1 MTSTRTSPQLLDAL
15 YELSLA
21 QDVPDAALL
30 DEMVARYPEHAEA
43 LTAFA
48 VELALD
54 SHFSASPEVSGETA
68 KDPVNISPAV
78 SRAMSRFQNRLH
90 AVKHEQAGTKR
101 ASPSTTAVVNPF
113 LSLDKAAFRAL
124 AERLHATTIFVAK
137 LRDRQIDPQTMT
149 DGFRRRVST
158 ELQVPTELI
167 AAHFAAPQQAA
178 DWKQLYKADEKPIVG
193 PCQTFADAVKSSGLS
208 EEQQQY
214 LLKL

>member
-1 MTSTRTSPQLLDAL
+1 MTSARTSPPLLDAL
-15 YELSLA
+15 YELSIA
-21 QDVPDAALL
+21 QDVPDAAML
-30 DEMVARYPEHAEA
+30 DEIIARYPEHAEA

-54 SHFSASPEVSGETA
+54 SHFAPQVSDEA
-68 KDPVNISPAV
+68 AIDPMNTSPAV

-101 ASPSTTAVVNPF
+101 ASSSSAAVANPF
-113 LSLDKAAFRAL
+113 LALDKNAFRAL
-124 AERLHATTIFVAK
+124 ADRLHATTVFVAK

-149 DGFRRRVST
+149 DGFRRHVSA
-158 ELQVPTELI
+158 ELQVPPELV
-167 AAHFAAPQQAA
+167 AAHFNAQQQSI
-178 DWKQLYKADEKPIVG
+178 DWKQLYKADEKPHTG
-193 PCQTFADAVKSSGLS
+193 PCQTFAEAVKSSGLS